1 MKEQQLKQLL
11 TSYVSNA
18 VILLE
23 NAEDLK
29 ETPMYEHDVKLWGN
43 KFLEALERK
52 VVKVEKGLYKSEE
65 DIKLSQGIQKI
76 YEDVFQKMANLS
88 IYQVSQLSS
97 FIDALNEG
105 KVTEVSDEDLKKL
118 KDGKG

>member
-97 FIDALNEG
+97 FIDALSEG

>member
-1 MKEQQLKQLL
+1 MKEEQLKKLL

-97 FIDALNEG
+97 FIDALSEG